1 MKQSALKPLP
11 QKEAMRRPN
20 RLWMIV
26 LLGSLSAFGPLS
38 VDMYLPALP
47 ILANDL
53 HASASVAQL
62 SLTAFLIGLAAGQVV
77 AGPLSDAN
85 GRRKPLM
92 AGLVI
97 FTAASVLCVIMP
109 SIWGLIAMRF
119 VQGTAA
125 AAGIVISRAVI
136 RDLYSGLELT
146 KFFALTMLVNGV
158 APIAAPVIGGQLLS
172 FVSWPGVFGVLAI
185 VGAITLFAVFAGMP
199 ETLAAERQ
207 SAGGIK
213 QTLSTFKLLMTD
225 KVFMGYCLVQ
235 GFVMAAMFA
244 YIAGSPFVLQDFFGL
259 SPQAFSLCFA
269 VNGLGIVVATQ
280 MTGQLAGKIG
290 ESALLKAGLVMA
302 LGGSALMLLMLAIEA
317 HLIAVLIPLV
327 FAVSSVGV
335 VSTTCFSLA
344 MNNKEQTAG
353 SASAFLGLMPYIF
366 GALAAPLAGIG
377 AGSTTLPMG
386 IIMVG
391 CHLAAV
397 FSYILL
403 CRKAH

>member
-1 MKQSALKPLP
+1 M
-11 QKEAMRRPN
+11 
-20 RLWMIV
+20 V
-26 LLGSLSAFGPLS
+26 LLLGLLSAFGPLS

-47 ILANDL
+47 TLAKDL

-62 SLTAFLIGLAAGQVV
+62 SLTAFLIGLAFGQVI
-77 AGPLSDAN
+77 AGPLSDTN

-92 AGLVI
+92 AGLII
-97 FTAASVLCVIMP
+97 FTAASILCIIMP
-109 SIWGLIAMRF
+109 SIWGLIVMRF
-119 VQGTAA
+119 IQGAAA

-136 RDLYSGLELT
+136 RDLYSGSELT

-185 VGAITLFAVFAGMP
+185 VGAVTFFAVFSGMP
-199 ETLAAERQ
+199 ETLSVERK
-207 SAGGIK
+207 SAGGLK
-213 QTLSTFKLLMTD
+213 QTLLTFKVLMID

-269 VNGLGIVVATQ
+269 INGLGIVIATQ
-280 MTGQLAGKIG
+280 VTGRLAGRVS
-290 ESALLKAGLVMA
+290 ESALLKAGLLMA
-302 LGGSALMLLMLAIEA
+302 LSGSVLMLAMLAIEA
-317 HLIAVLIPLV
+317 HLIAVLIPLI

-344 MNNKEQTAG
+344 MNNKEKTAG

-366 GALAAPLAGIG
+366 GAVAAPLAGIG
-377 AGSTTLPMG
+377 AGHTTLPMG

-397 FSYILL
+397 FSYFFL
-403 CRKAH
+403 CRK

>member
-136 RDLYSGLELT
+136 RDLYSGSELT

-397 FSYILL
+397 FSYMLL

>member
-1 MKQSALKPLP
+1 
-11 QKEAMRRPN
+11 MRRPN

-62 SLTAFLIGLAAGQVV
+62 SLTAFLIGLAAGQIV

-136 RDLYSGLELT
+136 RDLYSGSELT

-397 FSYILL
+397 FSYMLL

>member
-1 MKQSALKPLP
+1 
-11 QKEAMRRPN
+11 MRRPN

-136 RDLYSGLELT
+136 RDLYSGSELT

-280 MTGQLAGKIG
+280 ITGQLAGKIG

-386 IIMVG
+386 IIMAG

-397 FSYILL
+397 FSYMLL

>member
-62 SLTAFLIGLAAGQVV
+62 SLTAFLIGLAAGQIV

-136 RDLYSGLELT
+136 RDLYSGSELT

-397 FSYILL
+397 FSYMLL

>member
-136 RDLYSGLELT
+136 RDLYSGSELT

-280 MTGQLAGKIG
+280 ITGQLAGKIG

-397 FSYILL
+397 FSYMLL

>member
-1 MKQSALKPLP
+1 
-11 QKEAMRRPN
+11 MRRPN

-136 RDLYSGLELT
+136 RDLYSGSELT

-280 MTGQLAGKIG
+280 ITGQLAGKIG

-397 FSYILL
+397 FSYMLL

>member
-1 MKQSALKPLP
+1 
-11 QKEAMRRPN
+11 MRRPN

-136 RDLYSGLELT
+136 RDLYSGSELT

-397 FSYILL
+397 FSYMLL

>member
-1 MKQSALKPLP
+1 MKQSVLQQLPRQEAL
-11 QKEAMRRPN
+11 RRPN
-20 RLWMIV
+20 RLWMIL

-53 HASASVAQL
+53 NASASVSQL
-62 SLTAFLIGLAAGQVV
+62 SLTAFLIGLAFGQVI
-77 AGPLSDAN
+77 AGPLSDAH

-92 AGLVI
+92 AGLII
-97 FTAASVLCVIMP
+97 FTVASILCIVMP

-119 VQGTAA
+119 VQGAAA

-136 RDLYSGLELT
+136 RDLYSGSELT

-158 APIAAPVIGGQLLS
+158 APIAAPVVGGQLLS
-172 FVSWPGVFGVLAI
+172 FVSWPGVFGVLAV
-185 VGAITLFAVFAGMP
+185 VGVVTLFAVFAGMP
-199 ETLAAERQ
+199 ETLSIERK
-207 SAGGIK
+207 SEGGLT
-213 QTLSTFKLLMTD
+213 QTLRTFKILMTD
-225 KVFMGYCLVQ
+225 KVFMGYCFVQ

-269 VNGLGIVVATQ
+269 VNGLGIVIATQ
-280 MTGQLAGKIG
+280 VTGRLAGKIS
-290 ESALLKAGLVMA
+290 ESALLKAGLFMA
-302 LGGSALMLLMLAIEA
+302 LSGSALMLCMLAA
-317 HLIAVLIPLV
+317 GTHLIAVLIPLV

-344 MNNKEQTAG
+344 MNNKEKTAG

-366 GALAAPLAGIG
+366 GAAAAPLAGIG

-386 IIMVG
+386 IIMVS
-391 CHLAAV
+391 CHLAAL
-397 FSYILL
+397 FAYFLL
-403 CRKAH
+403 CRRNG